1 MFGILIIENDLKVRE
16 LLRLFLQHE
25 RFSVLCTSNCDDA
38 YKILEDHK
46 EFQILFLLLSYPNR
60 ILSRQQIMNE
70 IKEA

>member
-1 MFGILIIENDLKVRE
+1 MFSILIIENDLKVRE

-25 RFSVLCTSNCDDA
+25 GFSVLCASNCYDA
-38 YKILEDHK
+38 YEILEEHK
-46 EFQILFLLLSYPNR
+46 EFQILFLLLNYPNR